1 MTPLALFA
9 LVATLLVVAVAA
21 YVLTPLWRG
30 SREAVASA
38 DRQAANLEIF
48 RDQLS
53 ELDREQAEGTLA
65 AGDYEQAKAELQRRL
80 LEEARPEGQA
90 AATSNASRPLAIA
103 LMVALPVLAIAG
115 YGLLGRPQAVDPATT
130 TAKPPM
136 TQAQI
141 EAMVARLAER
151 MKENPNDTKG
161 WIMLARSYKTLGR
174 VAEAAEAYAKVEKE
188 IADQPDLLV
197 DYAESL
203 AMAGQGTRGSLRG
216 KPTQLVE
223 QALKVDPEH
232 PHALLMAG
240 AAAMER
246 GDKAKAIAYWEK
258 LLPMVDPGSEV
269 ETMLRGSID
278 KLKAK

>member
-30 SREAVASA
+30 ARGAAGPA
-38 DRQAANLEIF
+38 DRQATNLAIF
-48 RDQLS
+48 RDQLN
-53 ELDREQAEGTLA
+53 ELDRELAEGTLA
-65 AGDYEQAKAELQRRL
+65 ASDYEQAKAELQRRL
-80 LEEARPEGQA
+80 LDEAKPEGTAKA
-90 AATSNASRPLAIA
+90 ADGASRSLAIA

-115 YGLLGRPQAVDPATT
+115 YGLLGRPQALDPAEAV
-130 TAKPPM
+130 AKPPM
-136 TQAQI
+136 TQDQI
-141 EAMVARLAER
+141 EAMVARLADR
-151 MKENPNDTKG
+151 LKENPNDTKG
-161 WIMLARSYKTLGR
+161 WLMLARSYKALGR

-197 DYAESL
+197 DYAEAL
-203 AMAGQGTRGSLRG
+203 AMAGQGSRGSLRG

-258 LLPMVDPGSEV
+258 LLPMVEPGSDV